1 MSQSP
6 RFQVYSFKSRLL
18 TVLFFFG
25 ICFVAVLGRIFF
37 LQIIKADYYIHKAK
51 SQHELT
57 VKVEPHRGRILDNN
71 GRILAVSVKLKSLFA
86 KPNQLSSPSEYARRL
101 SPILKIPY
109 HKLFNELKSRQQF
122 IWIKRRLHPQQARL
136 VQKLGLKGIGFIE
149 EYRRFYPNGNF
160 AGQLLGYS
168 GIDTQGLEG
177 IEHKYESLLAGMP
190 VTYVL
195 EKEGM
200 YRTDPLSNIS
210 KKIPDQY
217 SLYLTI
223 DNTIQHFAEKAL
235 SEGVIKSRGE
245 RGTAVVIHAKTGA
258 VLAMANY
265 PGYDP
270 NRYQRYSRERQ
281 LNYAVTAGYEPGS
294 TFKMITVAAGLNEGL
309 ISADQEF
316 FCEEG
321 EYKIGNN
328 LIRDSSPQGVLT
340 LEQVLKKSSNIC
352 AAKIGM
358 SIPPSRFY
366 DYIMLFGFGQK
377 PNSGIVAEASGRVIS
392 PKKWKSIDHATIS
405 FGQAILVSPLQ
416 MVSAANVFANQG
428 EWIQPYIL
436 DHVRDKKGIVI
447 KEIKDNYGRLI
458 QKFGSGIRSRVV
470 DASVS
475 ELIKEYLISV
485 TQPGGTA
492 ELAAIKGY
500 QVAGKTGTSQIF
512 DHQLGRYSKTRYIAS
527 FVGFAPASDPL
538 VTVLVIV
545 EQPQTSYYGGTVAA
559 PIFNEIVHRTLLFK
573 DVLPLPGESFSEI
586 PAHQSTASR

>member
-25 ICFVAVLGRIFF
+25 ICFVAVLGKVFF
-37 LQIIKADYYIHKAK
+37 LQIINADYYIQKAK

-86 KPNQLSSPSEYARRL
+86 KPNQLDSPSEYARRL

-109 HKLFNELKSRQQF
+109 HKLINELKSKQQF
-122 IWIKRRLHPQQARL
+122 IWIKRRLHPQQAKL
-136 VQKLGLKGIGFIE
+136 VQKLGLNGIGFIE
-149 EYRRFYPNGNF
+149 EHRRFYPNGNF

-177 IEHKYESLLAGMP
+177 IEHKYESLLAGLP

-223 DNTIQHFAEKAL
+223 DSTIQHFAEKAL
-235 SEGVIKSRGE
+235 REGVIKSRGE

-316 FCEEG
+316 FCEKG
-321 EYKIGNN
+321 EYKIGSN
-328 LIRDSSPQGVLT
+328 LIRDSSPQGLLT
-340 LEQVLKKSSNIC
+340 LGQILKKSSNIC

-358 SIPPSRFY
+358 SIPPSLFY

-377 PNSGIVAEASGRVIS
+377 PNSGIAAEASGRVIS
-392 PKKWKSIDHATIS
+392 HKKWKSIDHATIS

-436 DHVRDKKGIVI
+436 DHVRDKKGKVI
-447 KEIKDNYGRLI
+447 KEIKDNEGSLI

-545 EQPQTSYYGGTVAA
+545 EQPQNSYYGGTVAA
-559 PIFNEIVHRTLLFK
+559 PIFSEIVHRTLLFK
-573 DVLPLPGESFSEI
+573 DVLPLPDESFSEK
-586 PAHQSTASR
+586 PANQSTALR